1 MKLETE
7 DANFKLVKARN
18 ESKDLKIEI
27 KELREVLNSQENF
40 KLLESTVVELS
51 AIMVSKRAESLSSN
65 QKEQLNALFGH
76 SAVLQRLRH
85 KLLEAEDAAR
95 KS

>member
-65 QKEQLNALFGH
+65 QKEQLKALFGH

>member
-1 MKLETE
+1 MLE
-7 DANFKLVKARN
+7 L
-18 ESKDLKIEI
+18 
-27 KELREVLNSQENF
+27 
-40 KLLESTVVELS
+40 TVVELS

-65 QKEQLNALFGH
+65 QKEQLKALFGH

-95 KS
+95 KA

>member
-1 MKLETE
+1 M
-7 DANFKLVKARN
+7 KLVKARN
-18 ESKDLKIEI
+18 DCKDLKIEV
-27 KELREVLNSQENF
+27 KELRDVLNSQENF
-40 KLLESTVVELS
+40 KVLESTVVELS

-65 QKEQLNALFGH
+65 QKEQLKALFGH

-95 KS
+95 KA